1 MKALSSSCYTFEASF
16 AAEIPAVGR
25 DSVDYLQAMST
36 KNAHASNYSQ
46 AGSLH
51 VTTGC
56 ESAAM

>member
-25 DSVDYLQAMST
+25 DLVDYLLAKST

-56 ESAAM
+56 E